1 MKSKLPECFC
11 ISGLNTPINNVW
23 SRISHPHVLIT
34 RYNHKVHCHFAV
46 VRCRAF
52 AKWNG
57 MEANTT
63 MRTAGTTVNVTCG
76 ETLMFPDRQPY
87 KTAACD
93 DEGSWRPEVPDCIGK
108 CEAREWP
115 IHPSGRNMVAT
126 FGTKDSCNRT
136 TGRHINRIF
145 AYRTYL

>member
-1 MKSKLPECFC
+1 
-11 ISGLNTPINNVW
+11 
-23 SRISHPHVLIT
+23 
-34 RYNHKVHCHFAV
+34 
-46 VRCRAF
+46 
-52 AKWNG
+52 

-108 CEAREWP
+108 CERHENGQYTLPVETWWRLLELRIRVTEPQADTL
-115 IHPSGRNMVAT
+115 IGSFHIQQYC
-126 FGTKDSCNRT
+126 FG
-136 TGRHINRIF
+136 G